1 MLSIAVEFV
10 GGDRIAAGC
19 NFGIRPSD
27 VSRSVVAVK
36 LAQLV
41 NDGYKGDVASLAS
54 GYGFDPSDGIYLQS
68 GIDAAYLA
76 RVGDDY
82 CAAAFRGTTKHQPAD
97 WFTNVDLDPVV
108 FEEKDGREDLEDEM
122 EDGGTSTETE
132 CDIHGGYHEAFAKF
146 EYRYVVEEFL
156 KSCRSEC
163 PDCETVLTGHSQGG
177 GIAEISALYMKSEAT
192 DKPKEKN
199 TNTSD
204 IADNDV
210 DLRPYVVTFGAPAS
224 LGAGCLRFFEED
236 DRRRWFRY
244 VMATEGW
251 RGKELV
257 YDPIPLL
264 YSQLLDP
271 PIEASD
277 SEEEGFLDSFDG
289 FFELPIDETY
299 ARNGG
304 LAYIGH
310 EILLSSEDPS
320 AVLLS
325 EFDGHRFVDFDFLD
339 LTGKSHYESLY
350 SRVLETQDILYNKH
364 KHEDK
369 DSYKKNDDNSPSV
382 ECPGRGF
389 LPSSGFAVGSLCN
402 PDDSLESS
410 TCAEGTACEA
420 EFEGWF
426 WETPRHTCQPLPSQT
441 PTSTAPS
448 IVSSSTAAAP
458 LEEEE
463 EDEAP
468 AADVSSP
475 SQAVAS
481 NPSPSTTP
489 P

>member
-1 MLSIAVEFV
+1 M
-10 GGDRIAAGC
+10 
-19 NFGIRPSD
+19 
-27 VSRSVVAVK
+27 
-36 LAQLV
+36 
-41 NDGYKGDVASLAS
+41 
-54 GYGFDPSDGIYLQS
+54 
-68 GIDAAYLA
+68 
-76 RVGDDY
+76 GDDY

-97 WFTNVDLDPVV
+97 WFANVDFDPVV
-108 FEEKDGREDLEDEM
+108 FDAKNGREDLDDEM
-122 EDGGTSTETE
+122 EDGSTSTETE
-132 CDIHGGYHEAFAKF
+132 CDIHSGYHEAYAEF

-177 GIAEISALYMKSEAT
+177 GIAEVAALYMKSEASA
-192 DKPKEKN
+192 KPKENN
-199 TNTSD
+199 TSTSD
-204 IADNDV
+204 IDDNDV

-224 LGAGCLRFFEED
+224 LGAECLRFFEED

-277 SEEEGFLDSFDG
+277 SEEEGFWDSFDG

-325 EFDGHRFVDFDFLD
+325 KFDGHRSVDSDFLD

-350 SRVLETQDILYNKH
+350 SRVLETQNIIYNKY
-364 KHEDK
+364 EAK
-369 DSYKKNDDNSPSV
+369 DSYTENDNSSSSV
-382 ECPGRGF
+382 ECPSGGF

-410 TCAEGTACEA
+410 TCAEGTVCEA
-420 EFEGWF
+420 EVEGWF

-441 PTSTAPS
+441 PTSTPSS
-448 IVSSSTAAAP
+448 IVSSSIAAAP
-458 LEEEE
+458 LEEAE

-468 AADVSSP
+468 AAHASSP
-475 SQAVAS
+475 SQALAS
-481 NPSPSTTP
+481 KPSPPTSPSVFGSTDVIPFEDKDGASSSVVEGDGWTRMAVISNAASASWGAHRTGTSALRAAWNGIWIAGAMVTYELLC
-489 P
+489 